1 MRTIGALGR
10 MVSAGLLMLAG
21 CAGEPSVAGRS
32 PSADGWRSLFD
43 GGSLAGWRISDFP
56 GHGDV
61 RVKNGLITLDQGEAS
76 TGVTYAGDIPRTGY
90 ELEVEARRVRGPD
103 FFCGLTFPVGPDAC
117 SLIPGGWNNCLVGIS
132 CVDGQDASDNGTTRP
147 ILLSTGRWY
156 RFRVRVTP
164 GRVEAW
170 IDDDRVVD
178 LSTAGK
184 KIAVRPDIEE
194 SLPLGVAAWR
204 TTAEIKS
211 IRIRKVAP

>member
-1 MRTIGALGR
+1 MPAPRRAL
-10 MVSAGLLMLAG
+10 VLLLAAAG
-21 CAGEPSVAGRS
+21 CSSPPSSPRS
-32 PSADGWRSLFD
+32 VKEWRPLFD
-43 GGSLAGWRISDFP
+43 GRSLAGWKVSDF
-56 GHGDV
+56 GAHGDV
-61 RVKNGLITLDQGEAS
+61 RVRGGVIVLDLGEAS
-76 TGVTYAGDIPRTGY
+76 TGITFAGAVPRMDY
-90 ELEVEARRVRGPD
+90 EIEVEARRVRGPD

-170 IDDDRVVD
+170 IGDENVVD

-184 KIAVRPDIEE
+184 KISVRPDIEE

-204 TTAEIKS
+204 TTAEIRS
-211 IRIRKVAP
+211 IRIRMVAP